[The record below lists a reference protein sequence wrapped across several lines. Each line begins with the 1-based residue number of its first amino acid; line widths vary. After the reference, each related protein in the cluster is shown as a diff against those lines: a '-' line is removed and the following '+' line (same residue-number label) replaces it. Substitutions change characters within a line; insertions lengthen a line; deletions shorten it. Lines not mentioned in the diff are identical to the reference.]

1 MKFLFFFVHPSKVHL
16 YRTTINR
23 LIADGHLVDILI
35 TKKDVLED
43 LVIEEG
49 WKYTNIFPEGRK
61 IKGIPT
67 VVSALINSIRTI
79 YRLLKFTKGKKYDLY
94 ITDDLLVVVGK
105 LKKTPTIMFTDD
117 DIGNVPEASILLGLA
132 TYIITPHCTNIGR
145 FGHKKIVVNAHKQ
158 SAYLDPDA
166 YKFADQNIILD
177 SKKEKYY
184 LLRLV
189 SLKATHDQGK
199 SGITNHDLR
208 RLIQM
213 LENYGRVYIS
223 AERNVPKEFENYL
236 INIKSKDILSL
247 VHNAEIF
254 ICDSQSMAAEAGFLG
269 TPFIRFNDF
278 IGKIGTLEELENKYQ
293 LGFGIKTNEIE
304 KLFVT
309 LEMLLKQTNLKND
322 VWKSRRNKLYS
333 ETINLSEFLIWFC
346 ENYPQSVMITK
357 ENGDY
362 QINFK
367 WKN

>member
-49 WKYTNIFPEGRK
+49 WRYTNIFPEGRK
-61 IKGIPT
+61 MKGIPT
-67 VVSALINSIRTI
+67 VVSAIINTVRTI
-79 YRLLKFTKGKKYDLY
+79 YRLLKFTKGKKYDLF

-117 DIGNVPEASILLGLA
+117 DIGNVPEASVLLGLA
-132 TYIITPHCTNIGR
+132 THIIAPHCTDIGR
-145 FGHKKIVVNAHKQ
+145 FSHKKIVVNAHKQ
-158 SAYLDPDA
+158 SAYIGPET
-166 YKFADQNIILD
+166 YKYVNPV
-177 SKKEKYY
+177 SKSDLKKDKYY

-199 SGITNHDLR
+199 SGITNQDLR
-208 RLIQM
+208 RLIQL
-213 LENYGRVYIS
+213 LENYGTVYIS
-223 AERNVPKEFENYL
+223 AERNVPEEFENYL
-236 INIKSKDILSL
+236 LDIRSKDILSFIY
-247 VHNAEIF
+247 NAEIF

-293 LGFGIKTNEIE
+293 LGYGIKTNEIE
-304 KLFVT
+304 KLFDT
-309 LEMLLKQTNLKND
+309 LEKLLKQINLKND
-322 VWKSRRNKLYS
+322 EWKERRKRLFS
-333 ETINLSEFLIWFC
+333 ETIDLSEFLIWFC
-346 ENYPQSVMITK
+346 ENYPQSVMIMK
-357 ENGDY
+357 ENRDY
-362 QINFK
+362 QFNFK